1 MYIEKL
7 KLENY
12 RNYKEIE
19 LEFDPNVNI
28 ILGEN
33 AQGKTNLIESIYIS
47 SMGKS
52 FRTSKDKE
60 TIKFDADMCCIT
72 TFFNKYDE
80 DRSVEIAINK
90 AGKKAIK
97 VDGVAV
103 KRLSNLMENIL
114 TVIFSPEDL
123 KIIKEDPAKR
133 RNFIDREMCQLKIS
147 YYNNLSSYK
156 KVLMQRNTYLKES
169 NIDRQMLDV
178 FNMQLANHG
187 AKIIKERVEFVKKL
201 NNISKKL
208 HKEITNGK
216 ENIDIK
222 YISNIPV
229 EEDVNLIEQNFLN
242 ALKKSES
249 QDMIHRNTSR
259 GPHKDDLKVMINNI
273 DAKKF
278 GSQGQQRTAAL
289 ALKLA
294 EINLITEEKEETP
307 ILLLDDVMSELDSE
321 RQKYLVN
328 SLKDVQIFLT
338 TTELVEEVRSN
349 LPNGK
354 IINVKKGEI
363 S

>member
-1 MYIEKL
+1 MYIKKI

-19 LEFDPNVNI
+19 LEFDKNVNI

-33 AQGKTNLIESIYIS
+33 AQGKTNLIEAIYIS

-60 TIKFDADMCCIT
+60 TIKFDKEMCRIT
-72 TFFNKYDE
+72 TFYNKYDE
-80 DRSVEIAINK
+80 DRSVEIAINN

-97 VDGVAV
+97 VDGVTV
-103 KRLSNLMENIL
+103 KKLSELMENIL

-123 KIIKEDPAKR
+123 KIIKEDPSKR
-133 RNFIDREMCQLKIS
+133 RNFLDRELCQLKIS

-169 NIDRQMLDV
+169 NIDIQMLDV
-178 FNMQLANHG
+178 FNVQLANHG
-187 AKIIKERVEFVKKL
+187 AKIIKERVNFVKKL

-208 HKEITNGK
+208 HSEITNKK
-216 ENIDIK
+216 ESIDIK

-229 EEDVNLIEQNFLN
+229 DEDVNKIEENFLN

-249 QDMIHRNTSR
+249 QDMIYKNTSR
-259 GPHKDDLKVMINNI
+259 GPHKDDLKVMVNNI
-273 DAKKF
+273 DAKKY

-294 EINLITEEKEETP
+294 EINLIIEEKEETP

-321 RQKYLVN
+321 RQKYLVS
-328 SLKDVQIFLT
+328 SLDKLQIFLT
-338 TTELVEEVRSN
+338 TTELVEEVKDN

-363 S
+363 L